1 MDDLKD
7 RTFDHGVCLY
17 HNDPDGQCSA
27 AIVRRAL
34 GPEMALY
41 ALEIGDQLPWGAL
54 DGADLVV
61 IVDYSLPLEDMD
73 RIRAHAQL
81 IWVDHH
87 VTALDQ
93 LGEALSDVPGKRTVE
108 EAGCV
113 LTWMSFFPD
122 QPIPKAV
129 VYIGDRDIWRH
140 AHPET
145 RPFGE
150 GFYQLDADPVNDE
163 LWVRL
168 LDNDQTL
175 VDRLIADGE
184 ILYAARLNQIHQ
196 AIQVYGFEVEFE
208 GHRTLAINDRGTGD
222 MGEAIRQSGFELA
235 YCYVEAVRSGRRQ
248 TFVTLYSA
256 DVDVSVIARKY
267 GGGGHRG
274 AAGFAFERP
283 GQPFPE
289 GSTTVDSPPVE
300 PAQAGR
306 PLTP

>member
-1 MDDLKD
+1 MGNLKDLKYEN
-7 RTFDHGVCLY
+7 GVCLY
-17 HNDPDGQCSA
+17 HDDPDGQCAA

-34 GPEMALY
+34 GPDLVLFS
-41 ALEIGDQLPWGAL
+41 LEIGDPLPWGDLEA
-54 DGADLVV
+54 ADLVV
-61 IVDYSLPLEDMD
+61 IVDYSLPLEDME
-73 RIRAHAQL
+73 RIRANAQL

-87 VTALDQ
+87 ITALDR
-93 LGEALSDVPGKRTVE
+93 LGDAMSGVPGVRSVE

-113 LTWMSFFPD
+113 LTWMTFFPE

-150 GFYQLDADPVNDE
+150 GFYQQDTDPANDD
-163 LWVRL
+163 LWNRL
-168 LDNDQTL
+168 LDDDQEL
-175 VDRLIADGE
+175 VNRLIADGE
-184 ILYAARLNQIHQ
+184 ILYAARLHAIHQ
-196 AIQVYGFEVEFE
+196 AIEGFGFEVEFE

-222 MGEAIRQSGFELA
+222 MGEVIRQSGYEIA
-235 YCYVEAVRSGRRQ
+235 YCYVEAVRDERRQ

-256 DVDVSVIARKY
+256 EVDVSVIARKY

-283 GQPFPE
+283 GKPFPE
-289 GSTTVDSPPVE
+289 GSVPDEIGPSS
-300 PAQAGR
+300 A
-306 PLTP
+306 